1 MASDADILS
10 IAAIVI
16 AGIAAICTICF
27 GGNALKDIVIPL
39 FTNMWLWPVFGSY
52 RHEWLK
58 SHVTMA
64 IGQNTNVDQDI
75 LYLFRGINLNDSWCN
90 HSILLD
96 ILDMRIKARKMDIY
110 PSSKYENDPLI
121 RKTKNGIFIWKDI
134 MDPIM
139 TLTKDSNIDSWKVIE
154 KMIYLIEVPQ
164 ATWSEDNVKKTV
176 GYMENE
182 ILPSIPVQDVHI
194 YVKIYLQLKRMSCG
208 SDEAHE
214 YPTVFGTDLLKTI
227 HQSPRIIDL

>member
-1 MASDADILS
+1 
-10 IAAIVI
+10 
-16 AGIAAICTICF
+16 
-27 GGNALKDIVIPL
+27 
-39 FTNMWLWPVFGSY
+39 MWLWPVFGSY

-139 TLTKDSNIDSWKVIE
+139 TLTKDTLLLNIRVSIVSKDERSYKSDVYCIITFVCT
-154 KMIYLIEVPQ
+154 KQIRPRRS
-164 ATWSEDNVKKTV
+164 ARH
-176 GYMENE
+176 ENTP
-182 ILPSIPVQDVHI
+182 ISHLLGCLP
-194 YVKIYLQLKRMSCG
+194 
-208 SDEAHE
+208 
-214 YPTVFGTDLLKTI
+214 
-227 HQSPRIIDL
+227 